1 VTDSGYQQPYA
12 YPPPQ
17 RQTNGL
23 AVASLVVGIAS
34 FFTCSLAGAVAV
46 YLGNRAKAQIAQ
58 TGEEGEGL
66 AKAGVVLGWIALALT
81 LLGIIV
87 AAVIIAVALATNNS

>member
-1 VTDSGYQQPYA
+1 MTDSGYQQPYA

-23 AVASLVVGIAS
+23 AIASLVVGIAS
-34 FFTCSLAGAVAV
+34 FFICSLAGAVAI

-66 AKAGVVLGWIALALT
+66 ARAGVILGWIALALT
-81 LLGIIV
+81 VLGIIV
-87 AAVIIAVALATNNS
+87 AGVVIAIAVATNNS